1 MPNGNRAIELHDS
14 LLAILED
21 EGSAV
26 RVVFEPG
33 YVHETQGSP
42 GVDLGVG
49 WLQTIEFLIDAGS
62 IEGRLS
68 ALPFDVRDGKLTVN
82 EHEYR
87 NLVPLPLNFSGD
99 VELRLL
105 LGSGENVVIRG
116 KAIRSG
122 FEGLAE
128 DPEEFPG
135 V

>member
-1 MPNGNRAIELHDS
+1 MELHDS
-14 LLAILED
+14 LLAVLED
-21 EGSAV
+21 RCGTV

-33 YVHETQGSP
+33 YVHETQGSL
-42 GVDLGVG
+42 GVDPGVG
-49 WLQTIEFLIDAGS
+49 WLQTIEFLIDAGA

-68 ALPFDVRDGKLTVN
+68 ALPFDVSDGKLTVN

-87 NLVPLPLNFSGD
+87 NLVPLPLNLSGD

-105 LGSGENVVIRG
+105 LESGEHVVIRG
-116 KAIRSG
+116 KGIRSG

-128 DPEEFPG
+128 NPEEFPG